1 MFRLRNVAG
10 LFTGLLVV
18 SVSPLMAS
26 EADLKIPDL
35 ASKTFFGS
43 LDGRTLLMIGL
54 ATCVLGLIFG
64 LVEFIRVKKLPVHKV
79 MLEVSELIYETC
91 KTYMITQ
98 GRFLAILWIFIAAIM
113 IYYFGFLAQGSKD
126 ATGAAVHGYGVAKVL
141 AILAFSIL
149 GIGGSYGVAWF
160 GIRMNTFANS
170 RTAFASLAGKPFSV
184 YAIPLRAGMSIGV
197 LLISVELLLLLAILL
212 FVPADFAGRALLA
225 LRSAN
230 RSVLRRC
237 VLPAVSS
244 RRLPTSA
251 LTS

>member
-1 MFRLRNVAG
+1 MKKLQENFMFRLRNVAG

-113 IYYFGFLAQGSKD
+113 IYYFGFLAQGGID
-126 ATGAAVHGYGVAKVL
+126 AAGKAIHGYGVAKVV
-141 AILAFSIL
+141 AILGCSVVGIL
-149 GIGGSYGVAWF
+149 GSYGVAWF
-160 GIRMNTFANS
+160 GIRINTFANS
-170 RTAFASLAGKPFSV
+170 RT
-184 YAIPLRAGMSIGV
+184 
-197 LLISVELLLLLAILL
+197 
-212 FVPADFAGRALLA
+212 
-225 LRSAN
+225 
-230 RSVLRRC
+230 
-237 VLPAVSS
+237 
-244 RRLPTSA
+244 
-251 LTS
+251 